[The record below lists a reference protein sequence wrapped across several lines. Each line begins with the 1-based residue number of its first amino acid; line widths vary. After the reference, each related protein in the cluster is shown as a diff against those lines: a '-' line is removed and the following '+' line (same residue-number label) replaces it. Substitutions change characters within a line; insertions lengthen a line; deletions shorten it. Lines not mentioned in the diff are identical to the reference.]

1 MVETAQGLSALDE
14 ICAVPGLAG
23 VYVGP
28 ADLAISLGYTLADAW
43 SHPTVRDA
51 MARIQTAA
59 SSAGLVT
66 GIHANAGKLGKDMA
80 QLGFRMITLAS
91 ESQALR
97 RGAAEHLAEATAQ
110 PNQPGAATGVPC
122 SGGKPF
128 DKHERMTSADVALV
142 TGAAR
147 GQGAAI
153 VTRLRD
159 DGFRVAACDLLVD
172 ELKASVEALDDAAVT
187 AIPLDVTSAD
197 QWTAAI
203 DAAVDRFGGL
213 TTLVNNAGVL
223 HRASLTDETPAGFE
237 GSWRVNCLGPFLG
250 IRAVLDQLREADGAA
265 IVNTCSTGAIRP
277 FPNHAAYGSS
287 KWALRGLTQVAAA
300 ELAPSGIRVNA
311 VFPGPVETPM
321 LDPSTQARLAE
332 RAVLGRLGKPT
343 EIADAVAFLVSEH
356 ASFITGSELV
366 VDGGQCPADRMT

>member
-1 MVETAQGLSALDE
+1 MSTD
-14 ICAVPGLAG
+14 
-23 VYVGP
+23 
-28 ADLAISLGYTLADAW
+28 
-43 SHPTVRDA
+43 R
-51 MARIQTAA
+51 
-59 SSAGLVT
+59 
-66 GIHANAGKLGKDMA
+66 
-80 QLGFRMITLAS
+80 
-91 ESQALR
+91 
-97 RGAAEHLAEATAQ
+97 
-110 PNQPGAATGVPC
+110 
-122 SGGKPF
+122 
-128 DKHERMTSADVALV
+128 VALV

-153 VTRLRD
+153 VKRLHK

-172 ELKASVEALDDAAVT
+172 DLVATVESVGGDAAI
-187 AIPLDVTSAD
+187 AIALDVTSQD
-197 QWTAAI
+197 QWQ
-203 DAAVDRFGGL
+203 AAVAAVIDRFGSL

-223 HRASLTDETPAGFE
+223 HRASLADETAAGFE

-250 IRAVLDQLREADGAA
+250 IRAVLPYLRRAQGAA

-311 VFPGPVETPM
+311 VFPGPIETPM
-321 LDPSTQARLAE
+321 LDEATQERLAG
-332 RAVLGRLGKPT
+332 RSVLGRLGKPM

-366 VDGGQCPADRMT
+366 VDGGQCLQLG

>member
-1 MVETAQGLSALDE
+1 
-14 ICAVPGLAG
+14 
-23 VYVGP
+23 
-28 ADLAISLGYTLADAW
+28 
-43 SHPTVRDA
+43 
-51 MARIQTAA
+51 
-59 SSAGLVT
+59 
-66 GIHANAGKLGKDMA
+66 
-80 QLGFRMITLAS
+80 
-91 ESQALR
+91 
-97 RGAAEHLAEATAQ
+97 
-110 PNQPGAATGVPC
+110 
-122 SGGKPF
+122 
-128 DKHERMTSADVALV
+128 MTSSDRVALV

-153 VTRLRD
+153 VKRLRD
-159 DGFRVAACDLLVD
+159 EGFRVAACDLLVD
-172 ELKASVEALDDAAVT
+172 ELTASVDALDDPAVT
-187 AIPLDVTSAD
+187 AVPLDVTSVE
-197 QWTAAI
+197 QW
-203 DAAVDRFGGL
+203 DAAVAAVVQRFGSL

-223 HRASLTDETPAGFE
+223 HRASLTDETPEGFE

-250 IRAVLDQLREADGAA
+250 IRAVLGRLREADGAT

-321 LDPSTQARLAE
+321 LDPATQARLAE
-332 RAVLGRLGKPT
+332 TAVLGRLGKPT

-366 VDGGQCPADRMT
+366 VDGGQTLQIG